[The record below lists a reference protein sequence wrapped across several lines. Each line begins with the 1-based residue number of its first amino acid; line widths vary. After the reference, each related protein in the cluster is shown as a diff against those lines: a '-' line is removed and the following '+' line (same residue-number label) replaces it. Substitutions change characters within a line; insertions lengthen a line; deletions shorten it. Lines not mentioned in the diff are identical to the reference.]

1 MKKWLIILL
10 VVALPVV
17 VCAEDEGA
25 PVIDPADSGA
35 PVVESSGDQR
45 DQEPARDGEPA
56 KHGDAA
62 GKVPPPQGD
71 KDEKSGVRFQSI
83 EDLNKLGK

>member
-17 VCAEDEGA
+17 VFAEDDGA
-25 PVIDPADSGA
+25 PVTDPADSGA
-35 PVVESSGDQR
+35 PVIESLGDQR
-45 DQEPARDGEPA
+45 AQEPVKDGEPA
-56 KHGDAA
+56 KPGDAV

-71 KDEKSGVRFQSI
+71 KDDKSGVRFQSI
-83 EDLNKLGK
+83 EDLNKVGR

>member
-17 VCAEDEGA
+17 VFAEDEGT

-35 PVVESSGDQR
+35 PVVDSSGDQHA
-45 DQEPARDGEPA
+45 QEPVKDGEPA
-56 KHGDAA
+56 KTGDAV
-62 GKVPPPQGD
+62 GKMPPPQGD
-71 KDEKSGVRFQSI
+71 KDDKSGVRFQSI
-83 EDLNKLGK
+83 EDLNKVGR

>member
-17 VCAEDEGA
+17 VFAEDEGA
-25 PVIDPADSGA
+25 PVTDPADSGA
-35 PVVESSGDQR
+35 PVVESSGDLR
-45 DQEPARDGEPA
+45 AQEPVRDGEPA
-56 KHGDAA
+56 KPGDTV
-62 GKVPPPQGD
+62 GKVPPPQRD
-71 KDEKSGVRFQSI
+71 KDDKSGVRFQSI